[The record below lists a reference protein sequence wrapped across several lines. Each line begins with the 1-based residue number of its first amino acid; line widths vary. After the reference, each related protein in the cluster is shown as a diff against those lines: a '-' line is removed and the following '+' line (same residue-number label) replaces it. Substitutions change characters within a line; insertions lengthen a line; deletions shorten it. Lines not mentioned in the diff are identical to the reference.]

1 MTQKELLYL
10 EDACG
15 HEDSIISIIDESLNY
30 LEDEELITFMNNELE
45 RHRNIKSELI
55 GLLECVSNS
64 DDSNNDDEDY
74 ERVSHA
80 FAEVSNEFVTGDA
93 ASDSGLPAYS
103 LPEVKFRYSDIL
115 FSDYEEIK
123 VSEALGRVSMEA
135 AAKCPPAIL
144 PIVPGEVINEDVI
157 KILNFYGIKTI
168 RVRI

>member
-74 ERVSHA
+74 EEEEEES
-80 FAEVSNEFVTGDA
+80 
-93 ASDSGLPAYS
+93 
-103 LPEVKFRYSDIL
+103 
-115 FSDYEEIK
+115 YEEDEIT
-123 VSEALGRVSMEA
+123 EE
-135 AAKCPPAIL
+135 
-144 PIVPGEVINEDVI
+144 EDDDESI
-157 KILNFYGIKTI
+157 DEDEEDESYEEEESFND
-168 RVRI
+168 